1 MTNATYTIS
10 QSPEWRLQIIS
21 FARPR
26 VFQTQRCIYNSH
38 IRRREGEHFTLEK
51 LEPKIEWKSCQWKD
65 LGSVLFLIFF
75 FFFYLCPMFSCRL
88 APSDQR
94 LSPLTPSYVIS
105 CRRWHFQYGD
115 LTCGD
120 FSRGSLGLLSQC
132 DFPFIWRRQR
142 ARTPTISLQPHSS
155 H

>member
-51 LEPKIEWKSCQWKD
+51 LEPKI
-65 LGSVLFLIFF
+65 FF
-75 FFFYLCPMFSCRL
+75 FLYSGMKILSMKRFRLNLTSNFFLPLPLVFVSPCPSEQRFS
-88 APSDQR
+88 P
-94 LSPLTPSYVIS
+94 PGPSYVIS
-105 CRRWHFQYGD
+105 CRRGHFQYGG
-115 LTCGD
+115 LTCGV
-120 FSRGSLGLLSQC
+120 FSRGKFFLSQW
-132 DFPFIWRRQR
+132 DKEQGRQR
-142 ARTPTISLQPHSS
+142 LVYNLTQVVK
-155 H
+155 

>member
-75 FFFYLCPMFSCRL
+75 FFFLPLPHVFVSPCPLRPETQ
-88 APSDQR
+88 PSDALIRHQLSSVTFPVWR
-94 LSPLTPSYVIS
+94 LNLWWFLSWQSWTFITMWFSVYLTETKSK
-105 CRRWHFQYGD
+105 D
-115 LTCGD
+115 AND
-120 FSRGSLGLLSQC
+120 
-132 DFPFIWRRQR
+132 
-142 ARTPTISLQPHSS
+142 
-155 H
+155 